1 MVLAPR
7 AMGPAFCH
15 PPRQD
20 HMIQSGSAGG
30 GKLRTQKHHVQC
42 QPAYKGKDKGTTSP
56 PGPGCQ
62 ELEHLQPWGRGGTWP
77 GRLRRVQGGVWEG
90 SSKKKSLGASGS
102 RLKSGRQAWPI
113 GRASV
118 CAPPPQRPP
127 SRSLQTLRSSLLRG
141 HPPPLAQS
149 RPHLPIS
156 PSLFRSNS
164 MYFSGNH
171 RAKTGIN

>member
-1 MVLAPR
+1 
-7 AMGPAFCH
+7 MGQAFCQ

-20 HMIQSGSAGG
+20 HTIQSGSAGG

-42 QPAYKGKDKGTTSP
+42 RPAYKGKDKGTASP
-56 PGPGCQ
+56 PGPGVKN
-62 ELEHLQPWGRGGTWP
+62 LSISNPGHLAWKAETCAGRCVGGKQ
-77 GRLRRVQGGVWEG
+77 REEESGG
-90 SSKKKSLGASGS
+90 SGS

-113 GRASV
+113 GGASV

-127 SRSLQTLRSSLLRG
+127 SRSLQTLRSSLLQG